1 MRNKLL
7 LLAVLAITL
16 TACEKETIVN
26 VPVEKTASWYIY
38 LEGQPSDP
46 FHLVFSASVAPYSNT
61 WEYTNIL
68 CCNISPILV
77 RMELNKGYTV
87 SYMGTDS
94 VMHTVFRA
102 ATKAETFRDTIPAT
116 TY

>member
-26 VPVEKTASWYIY
+26 VPVAETASWYIY

-46 FHLVFSASVAPYSNT
+46 FRLVFSGSLPPYSNT
-61 WEYTNIL
+61 WEYNNIL

-77 RMELNKGYTV
+77 RMEFNKGYTV
-87 SYMGTDS
+87 SYMGRDS
-94 VMHTVFRA
+94 VEHHIFHA